1 MQHALKQQESDYTGF
16 EPLLEKLRVRS
27 GNLALLTLTTD
38 QPAENIEQRLWLYHT
53 EVNGKFK
60 GYLKSFR
67 EGSGK
72 KKHVERRKAE
82 KLYVDFIKG
91 SQRYYRGYIERLAAN
106 FTGIPKVLDVAR
118 RFNKD
123 SLTVQVPK
131 VVNDEQR
138 QILEASC
145 KRCII
150 YLGDLSRWR
159 ETELNLKERNWGPAK
174 GYYNLALSFD
184 PAEGACYNQLAVI
197 SLHTDDHVGAVYN
210 LHRAFAV
217 APPFPMATDNLRVE
231 FEKVLRLNI
240 EESYGMMD
248 RSGDDIVSA
257 LGKRFL
263 AFHAHCYMKP
273 YDFVAFQ
280 QKASDVLGMIAL
292 CFQDTKSGAFDHFL
306 QRACLINIT
315 AEHLAKKGMEGN
327 VFARELSPARLAK
340 ETEKNCQSFFLL
352 QRFNLMTFQ
361 SLLKALARELGE
373 DAPEG
378 TDTADMSRLTAT
390 VRRVLPHLRQYSSWY
405 LSSMRSL
412 VQTKY
417 KSSRRLLEQVSK
429 THVQALNLLRGNVD
443 VFAPSQV
450 PYLLEEDVKTL
461 SFSPFTPIVFKWRYT
476 DMQNNLKMQRTGEGK
491 GKELQTELAETHV
504 RATDLVVDALR
515 LVKHQVRSFIC
526 SCYFCL
532 TQAGRF
538 GYCSYTSTY
547 HPRGWTVRR
556 AGNTR
561 SCTSSTT
568 SFATC

>member
-1 MQHALKQQESDYTGF
+1 MQNALKQQEPDCAGF

-27 GNLALLTLTTD
+27 GNLALLNLTTD
-38 QPAENIEQRLWLYHT
+38 QPAGNIEQRLWTFHT

-72 KKHVERRKAE
+72 KKHVEKRKAE
-82 KLYVDFIKG
+82 KLYVDFIKA
-91 SQRYYRGYIERLAAN
+91 SQRFYRGYIERLTAN
-106 FTGIPKVLDVAR
+106 FTNIPKVLDVAR
-118 RFNKD
+118 KFGRE
-123 SLTVQVPK
+123 SLTVQAPK
-131 VVNDEQR
+131 VASEEQR
-138 QILEASC
+138 RVIEASC

-159 ETELNLKERNWGPAK
+159 ETGLRDKERNWGPAK

-184 PAEGACYNQLAVI
+184 PAEGACYNQLALI
-197 SLHTDDHVGAVYN
+197 AIHTDDHVGAVYN

-217 APPFPMATDNLRVE
+217 SPPFPMATENLKVE

-240 EESYGMMD
+240 EESYGLMD

-280 QKASDVLGMIAL
+280 QKASDILGMIAI
-292 CFQDTKSGAFDHFL
+292 CFQDTKPGAFDHLL

-315 AEHLAKKGMEGN
+315 AEHLAKKGMDGN
-327 VFARELSPARLAK
+327 VFARELSAEDLAS
-340 ETEKNCQSFFLL
+340 EIERNCQSFFLL

-361 SLLKALARELGE
+361 ALLKVLARELGE

-378 TDTADMSRLTAT
+378 TDTSDMARLTVT
-390 VRRVLPHLRQYSSWY
+390 VHRVLPHLRQYSSWF

-412 VQTKY
+412 VETKY
-417 KSSRRLLEQVSK
+417 KSSRRLLENVSK
-429 THVQALNLLRGNVD
+429 TYVQALNLLRGNVD
-443 VFAPSQV
+443 VFAQPQV
-450 PYLLEEDVKTL
+450 LYLLEEDAKTL
-461 SFSPFTPIVFKWRYT
+461 SFSPFSPVVFKWRYIDSRT
-476 DMQNNLKMQRTGEGK
+476 NELKSQRVDDGEGK
-491 GKELQTELAETHV
+491 DLKTEHAESHV

-515 LVKHQVRSFIC
+515 LVKHQVRVLCFI
-526 SCYFCL
+526 
-532 TQAGRF
+532 
-538 GYCSYTSTY
+538 
-547 HPRGWTVRR
+547 TVP
-556 AGNTR
+556 
-561 SCTSSTT
+561 S
-568 SFATC
+568 

>member
-1 MQHALKQQESDYTGF
+1 MQNALKQQEPDYAGF

-27 GNLALLTLTTD
+27 GNLALLNLTTG
-38 QPAENIEQRLWLYHT
+38 QPAGNIEQRLWIFHT

-67 EGSGK
+67 EESGK
-72 KKHVERRKAE
+72 RKHVERRKAE
-82 KLYVDFIKG
+82 KLYVDFIKA
-91 SQRYYRGYIERLAAN
+91 SQRFYRGYIERLTAN
-106 FTGIPKVLDVAR
+106 FTDIPKVLDVAR
-118 RFNKD
+118 KFGKE
-123 SLTVQVPK
+123 SLTVQAPK
-131 VVNDEQR
+131 VASEEQR

-197 SLHTDDHVGAVYN
+197 ALHTDDHVGAVYN

-217 APPFPMATDNLRVE
+217 SPPFPMATENLKVE

-240 EESYGMMD
+240 EESYGLMD
-248 RSGDDIVSA
+248 RSGDDIVST

-280 QKASDVLGMIAL
+280 QKASDILGMIAL
-292 CFQDTKSGAFDHFL
+292 CFEDTKPGAFDHLL

-315 AEHLAKKGMEGN
+315 AEHLAKKGIEGN
-327 VFARELSPARLAK
+327 VFARELSAGRLAR
-340 ETEKNCQSFFLL
+340 ETERNCQSFFLL

-361 SLLKALARELGE
+361 SLLRVLARELGD

-378 TDTADMSRLTAT
+378 TDTSDMARLSIT
-390 VRRVLPHLRQYSSWY
+390 VRRVLPHLRQYSSWF

-412 VQTKY
+412 VETKY
-417 KSSRRLLEQVSK
+417 KSSRRLLENVAR
-429 THVQALNLLRGNVD
+429 TYVQALNLLRGNVD
-443 VFAPSQV
+443 VFATSQV
-450 PYLLEEDVKTL
+450 AYLLEEDARTL
-461 SFSPFTPIVFKWRYT
+461 SFSPFSPVVFKWRYT
-476 DMQNNLKMQRTGEGK
+476 DPQNNNNLKPQRIDDGQ

-515 LVKHQVRSFIC
+515 LVKHQVRVLL
-526 SCYFCL
+526 YL
-532 TQAGRF
+532 
-538 GYCSYTSTY
+538 
-547 HPRGWTVRR
+547 
-556 AGNTR
+556 
-561 SCTSSTT
+561 
-568 SFATC
+568 